1 MSDSIKRIN
10 ILMDIFPEYKE
21 DPSVLI
27 EDFKCWVIENR
38 SELIEEKTESMV
50 DLISLSEQLQSACA
64 DEVVRVMLG

>member
-1 MSDSIKRIN
+1 
-10 ILMDIFPEYKE
+10 MDVFPEYKE

-27 EDFKCWVIENR
+27 EDFKCWVEENK
-38 SELIEEKTESMV
+38 ETLIEEKTESMV

>member
-10 ILMDIFPEYKE
+10 ILMDVFPEYKE

-27 EDFKCWVIENR
+27 EDFKCWVEKNR
-38 SELIEEKTESMV
+38 EELIEEKTESMV
-50 DLISLSEQLQSACA
+50 DLISLSGQLQSVCG

>member
-1 MSDSIKRIN
+1 
-10 ILMDIFPEYKE
+10 MDVFPEYKE

-27 EDFKCWVIENR
+27 EDFKCWVEENKKA
-38 SELIEEKTESMV
+38 LIEEKTESMV